1 MGNKHFEKGGEP
13 DELKTLKDM
22 HGTDDIID
30 GKNAVYKENIKAEAM
45 KIHKLADDH
54 YKFNREMPFMA
65 SWDRERKFL
74 QKFLEW
80 WCNITGDDLNKNEK

>member
-1 MGNKHFEKGGEP
+1 MENEDKI
-13 DELKTLKDM
+13 KTLKDIETEDLEEVNKLST
-22 HGTDDIID
+22 GNYEGLTYFKGRQDLFNEL
-30 GKNAVYKENIKAEAM
+30 KTEAV

-74 QKFLEW
+74 QQFLEW
-80 WCNITGDDLNKNEK
+80 WC